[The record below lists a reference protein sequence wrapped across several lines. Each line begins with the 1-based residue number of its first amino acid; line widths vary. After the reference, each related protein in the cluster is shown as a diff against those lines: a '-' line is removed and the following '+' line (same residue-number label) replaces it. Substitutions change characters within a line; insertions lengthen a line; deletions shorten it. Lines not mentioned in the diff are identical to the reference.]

1 MNAAATE
8 SNPAKPRILI
18 GTSGYSFPDWVG
30 PFYPPGTDR
39 ARMLDFYVKE
49 FPVVEVNATYYRI
62 PPPSTLHAMERK
74 TPPGFEFVVKAHHDM
89 THERSVDPDLY
100 RAFARAV
107 EPLRMEGKLH
117 GVLAQFPYA
126 FRRTRENEAF
136 LLELRRRLPA
146 DAPLFVEFRHKSWI
160 ADDLFAW
167 LQSEGLDYVSVDEPD
182 LPGLVP
188 PVARV
193 TGEVGYVRL
202 HGRNKENW
210 WGPESRA
217 SGRPDGSR
225 GRKRPGTTEAPT
237 EYGPL
242 FASATA
248 EADALHAADAPAPRA
263 SSDRYDYHYSETE
276 LREWVEKIRDMT
288 AKAKKTFVF
297 FNNCHVGQAAS
308 GAKLMRRLLEGEGL
322 L

>member
-1 MNAAATE
+1 M
-8 SNPAKPRILI
+8 
-18 GTSGYSFPDWVG
+18 
-30 PFYPPGTDR
+30 
-39 ARMLDFYVKE
+39 
-49 FPVVEVNATYYRI
+49 
-62 PPPSTLHAMERK
+62 
-74 TPPGFEFVVKAHHDM
+74 
-89 THERSVDPDLY
+89 
-100 RAFARAV
+100 
-107 EPLRMEGKLH
+107 
-117 GVLAQFPYA
+117 
-126 FRRTRENEAF
+126 
-136 LLELRRRLPA
+136 
-146 DAPLFVEFRHKSWI
+146 
-160 ADDLFAW
+160 
-167 LQSEGLDYVSVDEPD
+167 SVDEPD

-242 FASATA
+242 FASAAA
-248 EADALHAADAPAPRA
+248 ETEALHAADAPAPRA
-263 SSDRYDYHYSETE
+263 SGDRYDYLYSEPE
-276 LREWVEKIRDMT
+276 LREWVEKIREMT